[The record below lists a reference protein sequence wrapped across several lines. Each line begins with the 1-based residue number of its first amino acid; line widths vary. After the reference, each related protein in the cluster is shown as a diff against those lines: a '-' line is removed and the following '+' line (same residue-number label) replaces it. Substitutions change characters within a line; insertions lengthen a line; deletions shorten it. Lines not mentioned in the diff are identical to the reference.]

1 MRGGFWCLKKTIN
14 IVFNSTFFTIF
25 PFPSIIE
32 LIACYELRIKLEKS
46 ELIPMGRVDN
56 IDVLAWDM
64 GCKVGRLP
72 STYLSLPLG
81 ALYKSVAI
89 CNQVEERFCRRLDI
103 WKRQYILKGGRLT
116 LIHSTLSSMP
126 IYFMSLFCM
135 LMQVKLRLEKI

>member
-1 MRGGFWCLKKTIN
+1 
-14 IVFNSTFFTIF
+14 
-25 PFPSIIE
+25 
-32 LIACYELRIKLEKS
+32 
-46 ELIPMGRVDN
+46 MGRVDN
-56 IDVLAWDM
+56 IDVLARDM
-64 GCKVGRLP
+64 GCKVGGLP

-81 ALYKSVAI
+81 GVLFKPVAI
-89 CNQVEERFCRRLDI
+89 CNRVEERFHKRLDI